1 MTMKNPI
8 KVNINRLVV
17 FLPMLFFTSEVN
29 SIRDLQKIEVEHTS
43 QVEPK
48 IDSPQCAKVDRI
60 GQKSEDNVGGGREDQ
75 LVTYKFRITYSVSCQ
90 GAVILTS
97 NYITRQDRNIVT
109 TVTTVNLP
117 EGTVHRLDSSG
128 G

>member
-1 MTMKNPI
+1 MTMKNLI
-8 KVNINRLVV
+8 KVNINGLVL
-17 FLPMLFFTSEVN
+17 FFPMLFTSEVN

-43 QVEPK
+43 QSEPK
-48 IDSPQCAKVDRI
+48 IESPQCAKVDKI
-60 GQKSEDNVGGGREDQ
+60 GQKSEDNAWGRREDQ
-75 LVTYKFRITYSVSCQ
+75 FVTYKFRITYSVSCQ